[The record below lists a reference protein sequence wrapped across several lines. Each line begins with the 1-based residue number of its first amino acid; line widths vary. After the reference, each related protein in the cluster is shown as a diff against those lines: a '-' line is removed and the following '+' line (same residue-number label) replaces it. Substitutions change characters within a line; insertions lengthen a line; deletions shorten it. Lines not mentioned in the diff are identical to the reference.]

1 MCVKVI
7 FLCNVKGLLVPVHPV
22 PDLVD
27 PGIPVRSIRI
37 LDLQC
42 MVILATHTEGHRV
55 WRCYREYRLIM
66 CENSGVTENT
76 D

>member
-42 MVILATHTEGHRV
+42 MVILPTHTEGH
-55 WRCYREYRLIM
+55 EY
-66 CENSGVTENT
+66 GVVRIVVLQRIQINYV
-76 D
+76 